1 MPAQR
6 RSDATVQG
14 GDRRWSRRDVLSAT
28 PAALLAAANGEVR
41 LADLAPQL
49 TMLAQIEPIDNPL
62 EAYPH
67 RDWEQVYRDLYNP
80 DSTYHYLCAPNDTH
94 GCLLKASVKNGVAV
108 YADPSFGYKDAT
120 DAYGNQASARWDPRA
135 CVSGLAYVRRAYSD
149 RRVKGCYVRQGF
161 KRWVDDGFPREADGQ
176 PPLRYREG
184 RGKEDFVKVTHEEA
198 AALVARG
205 YIDVATTYS
214 GDEGAALLTAQ
225 GQYEPEMIEAMRGAG
240 VQTLKFRGGM
250 PYNAPFRIGGFY
262 RMCNTMA
269 LVDVAVRGVEPDES
283 YGGRHWD
290 SYSWHTDLPPGHPMV
305 TGQQTLDF
313 DLATAEHSKLI
324 TLWGMNWIAT
334 KMPDAHWLT
343 EARLHGAKVVTIAPE
358 YQSSSCKADRMIIIR
373 AGSDGALAL
382 GLAHVI
388 VRDKTY
394 DEDFVKTQTDLPLLI
409 RSDTKKLLLASDVIA
424 GYENAELS
432 TVRVV
437 EPGTK
442 LPPAAEQPIQYVPRD
457 LRGLWGDQMV
467 WDRRTGGPAVVT
479 HDHTGDNFP
488 AGVDP
493 ALEGTFDVTLVD
505 GSTVEVRPL
514 FDAVKQH
521 LEDSCSPE
529 QISAVTWVPV
539 DAIEELA
546 AEIAANPAQTLFVE
560 GMGPNHFFNNDNKDR
575 TIILVAALTNNVGH
589 YGGTVGSY
597 AGNYRLPT
605 FSGIAQ
611 WLYEDPFDITL
622 DREALAKVNK
632 RIKSESAHYYNYGD
646 RPLKLGDKMFTGA
659 SHMPTPTKTMQF
671 ANSNSLLGNA
681 KGAHDVFVNT
691 LPKIEMIV
699 HNDWY
704 WTASCEYADVVFGVD
719 SWPERQLPD
728 VYGSVTNPFLQAWP
742 TTPIERIF
750 DTRDDMEV
758 NALIANALGEQLGDS
773 RFADYWHFVT
783 EKDPGVYIQRVFDQG
798 NATRGYRF
806 DELHESCK
814 RGTPFYMMMRTTPK
828 IVGWEQTNESV
839 PWYTKTGRL
848 EFYRDEDE
856 FIEYGENMP
865 LHREPVD
872 GTVYEPGVLM
882 AAPHPLIDPAQP
894 EDYGLRT
901 DDLSV
906 EVRQVRHVVRTPE
919 EIASSEHPLRGDG
932 FSHVLVTPK
941 FRHACHTMGAS
952 VDADVLI
959 FGPFGDFYRHD
970 IRKPWVSEGY
980 VDLHPEDAAELGVA
994 DGDYVWIDG
1003 DPSDRPFKGWQDR
1016 PDDYHVFRW
1025 MVRVRINPSVVR
1037 KVARA
1042 WFHFHVATH
1051 GSVEGHETRADGL
1064 ARSPRTNY
1072 QAGYRYG
1079 SHQSVTRAW
1088 LRPTLM
1094 TDSLTR
1100 KDGAGQLIGKGFE
1113 LDVYC
1118 ADGAPKESFVKFTK
1132 AEDGGESGEG
1142 LWYPA
1147 EQGYRPGTEN
1157 ETMQRFL
1164 AGAFIVPP
1172 PTTDPT
1178 DDSEA
1183 TDG

>member
-1 MPAQR
+1 VSEVGRDGDGSAVG
-6 RSDATVQG
+6 RS
-14 GDRRWSRRDVLSAT
+14 WSRRRF
-28 PAALLAAANGEVR
+28 LAAGTTALAGVALGSQVLLEEV
-41 LADLAPQL
+41 AAGL
-49 TMLAQIEPIDNPL
+49 TMLRQVEPIPNPL
-62 EAYPH
+62 AAYPN
-67 RDWEQVYRDLYNP
+67 RDWEEVYRDLYNP

-94 GCLLKASVKNGVAV
+94 GCLLRASVKNGVAV
-108 YADPSFGYKDAT
+108 YADPSFRYHEAT
-120 DAYGNQASARWDPRA
+120 DLYGNRASNRWDPRV
-135 CVSGLAYVRRAYSD
+135 CVSGLAYIRRAYSD
-149 RRVKGCYVRQGF
+149 RRIKGCYVRRGF
-161 KRWVDDGFPREADGQ
+161 QQWVADGLPREDDGQ
-176 PPLRYREG
+176 PALRYREG
-184 RGKEDFVKVTHEEA
+184 RGKEEFVKVSHEEA
-198 AALVARG
+198 ARLVATV
-205 YIDVATTYS
+205 YVDVARTYS
-214 GDEGAALLTAQ
+214 GEEGAARLTAQ
-225 GQYEPEMIEAMRGAG
+225 GYYEPEMIEAMHDAG
-240 VQTLKFRGGM
+240 VQTMKFRGGM
-250 PYNAPFRIGGFY
+250 PYNAPFRVGGFY
-262 RMCNTMA
+262 RMTNMMA
-269 LVDVAVRGVEPDES
+269 LLDVAVRGVDPAES
-283 YGGRHWD
+283 VGARHWD

-313 DLATAEHSKLI
+313 DLATAEHAKLI

-334 KMPDAHWLT
+334 KMPDGHWLT

-358 YQSSSCKADRMIIIR
+358 YQSASCKADRAIILR

-388 VRDKTY
+388 VRDELY
-394 DEDFVKTQTDLPLLI
+394 DARFVKTQTDLPLLV
-409 RSDTKKLLLASDVIA
+409 RSDTKKLLLAREVIP
-424 GYENAELS
+424 GYVNATLTTVEL
-432 TVRVV
+432 V
-437 EPGTK
+437 EPGEK
-442 LPPAAEQPIQYVPRD
+442 LPPAAEQSLQYVPVG
-457 LRGLWGDQMV
+457 LREEWGDQMV
-467 WDRRTGGPAVVT
+467 WDTATGAPRVVT
-479 HDHTGDNFP
+479 HDHTGVNLP
-488 AGVDP
+488 AGVDA
-493 ALEGTFDVTLVD
+493 ALEGRFRVTLVD
-505 GSTVEVRPL
+505 GSTVEVRPV

-521 LEDSCSPE
+521 LMDSCRPE
-529 QISAVTWVPV
+529 QISAITWVPV

-546 AEIAANPAQTLFVE
+546 KDIAANPAATLFVE

-597 AGNYRLPT
+597 AGNYRLAT

-611 WLYEDPFDITL
+611 WIYEDPFAITL
-622 DREALAKVNK
+622 DPSQPAKQNK
-632 RIKSESAHYYNYGD
+632 RLKAESAHYYNYGD
-646 RPLKLGDKMFTGA
+646 RPLKVGRKMFTGA
-659 SHMPTPTKTMQF
+659 THMPTPTKTMQF

-728 VYGSVTNPFLQAWP
+728 VYGSVSNPFLQAWP
-742 TTPIERIF
+742 ATPIPRIF
-750 DTRDDMEV
+750 ETRDDMEV
-758 NALIANALGEQLGDS
+758 NALIADALAEQTGDR
-773 RFADYWHFVT
+773 RFADYWRFVT
-783 EKDPGVYIQRVFDQG
+783 DKDPGVYIQRVFDNG

-814 RGTPFYMMMRTTPK
+814 RGTPFYMLMRTTPK
-828 IVGWEQTNESV
+828 IVGWEQTNESR

-856 FIEYGENMP
+856 FIEYGENLP

-882 AAPHPLIDPAQP
+882 AAPHPLLDPAQP
-894 EDYGLRT
+894 DTYGLET

-919 EIASSEHPLRGDG
+919 EIAASTHPLRADG
-932 FSHVLVTPK
+932 YSHILVTPK

-952 VDADVLI
+952 TDVDVLL

-970 IRKPWVSEGY
+970 LRKPWVSEGY
-980 VDLHPEDAAELGVA
+980 VDLNPDDAAELGVA
-994 DGDYVWIDG
+994 DGDYVWVDA

-1016 PDDYHVFRW
+1016 PDDYHVCRW
-1025 MVRVRINPSVVR
+1025 MVRVRVNPSVVR
-1037 KVARA
+1037 NVARA
-1042 WFHFHVATH
+1042 WFHFHVSTH

-1064 ARSPRTNY
+1064 ARNPRTNY

-1100 KDGAGQLIGKGFE
+1100 KDAAGQLVGKGFE

-1147 EQGYRPGTEN
+1147 AQGYRPGHEN
-1157 ETMQRFL
+1157 EAMTRYL
-1164 AGAFIVPP
+1164 SGAYVGPA
-1172 PTTDPT
+1172 TA
-1178 DDSEA
+1178 EA
-1183 TDG
+1183 SDG